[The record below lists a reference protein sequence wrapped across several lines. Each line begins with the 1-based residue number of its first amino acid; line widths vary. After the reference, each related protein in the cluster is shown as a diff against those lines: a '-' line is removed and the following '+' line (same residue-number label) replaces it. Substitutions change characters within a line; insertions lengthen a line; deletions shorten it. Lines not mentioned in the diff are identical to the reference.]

1 MPIIRYEGDVSHP
14 EKIERYNGFVKKM
27 LGFKKTSTVSALRP
41 GLSIPPYYLGRKVT
55 GLFDLY
61 KNEKKEPD
69 FVVMDFGGMRL
80 TDQHLIAS
88 VPRVIQHFKNEGKE
102 KYYLY
107 GLNVKPHKSGEDTSR
122 AEDLY
127 LVTCGF
133 NSFGDWYRAPIRRSF
148 PPPQWR
154 QFRTFRQKDYRYHRI
169 AENNDRTTLE
179 AWMENTYGAG
189 AASEYRD
196 VEGQPKPKVS
206 VAVRRYNFHSLN
218 SEMAALSDG
227 VAKSD
232 NTFLKQ
238 RLADKDI
245 PQEILTRFGKNQK

>member
-1 MPIIRYEGDVSHP
+1 
-14 EKIERYNGFVKKM
+14 
-27 LGFKKTSTVSALRP
+27 
-41 GLSIPPYYLGRKVT
+41 
-55 GLFDLY
+55 
-61 KNEKKEPD
+61 
-69 FVVMDFGGMRL
+69 
-80 TDQHLIAS
+80 
-88 VPRVIQHFKNEGKE
+88 
-102 KYYLY
+102 
-107 GLNVKPHKSGEDTSR
+107 
-122 AEDLY
+122 
-127 LVTCGF
+127 
-133 NSFGDWYRAPIRRSF
+133 
-148 PPPQWR
+148 
-154 QFRTFRQKDYRYHRI
+154 
-169 AENNDRTTLE
+169 
-179 AWMENTYGAG
+179 MENTYGAG